1 MDVIWNRP
9 ERNARG
15 PKPAHTRDEVA
26 EAGVRVADAEG
37 IDAVSMRRV
46 ATELGVGV
54 ASLYRYLTS
63 KDDLLDLMVDAAMR
77 AQDPPPRSGEWR
89 ADLRALAEAGRAL
102 MLRHPWLPPVA
113 AARPNL
119 GPGSLRWM
127 EAWYQ
132 AIDGHGL
139 SADEMLV
146 SVTTVQL
153 FVQGAVTSE
162 VAARGLDFDAWL
174 AAQGDYGDS
183 IIRDGAYPATIRVMV
198 EARGPHESGR
208 GEKAFTRGLE
218 QLLDGIAATM
228 G

>member
-9 ERNARG
+9 VRNARG

-54 ASLYRYLTS
+54 ASLYRYLAS
-63 KDDLLDLMVDAAMR
+63 KDDLLDLMVDAVMR
-77 AQDPPPRSGEWR
+77 GQDPPSPSGRWR
-89 ADLRALAEAGRAL
+89 ADLAGLAEAARAL
-102 MLRHPWLPPVA
+102 MLRHPWLPAVS
-113 AARPNL
+113 AARPNI

-132 AIDGHGL
+132 AVSDL
-139 SADEMLV
+139 DADEALV
-146 SVTTVQL
+146 SVTTLQI
-153 FVQGAVTSE
+153 FVQGAVANE

-183 IIRDGAYPATIRVMV
+183 IIKDGAYPATIRVML
-198 EARGPHESGR
+198 EARGPHEPDR
-208 GEKAFTRGLE
+208 GERAFTRGLE
-218 QLLDGIAATM
+218 QVLDGIAATM
-228 G
+228 S